1 MLRDDGKIVAFLRYK
16 CLVKPLGNLKGY
28 LTHFA
33 VLQGAQAS
41 FELGF
46 KSTLTLNLLGHP
58 VVDAKSRGK
67 FVWQPDRSRQ
77 TIVDKGTNS
86 LFNLEFHRIDE
97 RAREQRHLYYVVA

>member
-46 KSTLTLNLLGHP
+46 KSTLT
-58 VVDAKSRGK
+58 
-67 FVWQPDRSRQ
+67 
-77 TIVDKGTNS
+77 
-86 LFNLEFHRIDE
+86 
-97 RAREQRHLYYVVA
+97 

>member
-1 MLRDDGKIVAFLRYK
+1 MFSKAFRQFERISNAFCSITGCPSK
-16 CLVKPLGNLKGY
+16 
-28 LTHFA
+28 
-33 VLQGAQAS
+33 

-46 KSTLTLNLLGHP
+46 KSTLTLNLLGYP